1 MDLLET
7 AATEAE
13 AISIPEP
20 QDATFATIDE
30 IFDDGVTLIFDGQE
44 TATEKHYK
52 VNSFAIFK
60 AKDRVRIIKDSGT
73 YVVEYTVGVPK
84 KTFNADSAK
93 TADSATNAESATTA
107 KALID
112 AASSGS
118 KVYLKISSSWLY
130 FGASASH
137 LTAIPK
143 LPGGGTS
150 GQCLIKDSATDYA
163 ASWGTPSVT
172 QLYYNSTDY
181 VTLNSSRQLVPHAH
195 SSTYKYSL
203 GSSSYPWADLYIGR
217 GVIQLG
223 NNASY
228 NTIGFFGATP
238 TSRKTISTASNNM
251 GYSSATESNYLKVLN
266 NLVGALKT
274 YGLISV

>member
-84 KTFNADSAK
+84 KTFNAD
-93 TADSATNAESATTA
+93 TATNADNAESSSAA

-112 AASSGS
+112 AASSRS
-118 KVYLKISSSWLY
+118 KVYLKISSSQLY
-130 FGASASH
+130 FGTSASH

-150 GQCLIKDSATDYA
+150 GQCLIKNSNTDYA
-163 ASWGTPSVT
+163 VSWGTPSVT

-203 GSSSYPWADLYIGR
+203 GSLSYPWADLYIGR

-228 NTIGFFGATP
+228 NTLGFFGATP